1 MVAISREAQV
11 KAELGEWQKKGTNT
25 SNTNEH
31 SENKNK
37 PNALR
42 NQVPLKANKMGY
54 LNGVL

>member
-1 MVAISREAQV
+1 MNIL
-11 KAELGEWQKKGTNT
+11 KT
-25 SNTNEH
+25 
-31 SENKNK
+31 NKNK